1 MAIIVEDGT
10 GKTDAESYLS
20 VAEFRAY
27 CAGRNI
33 DVSAVADSAIE
44 GWARDAAS
52 YIDSEW
58 LFKGTIAFQ
67 VQAMEFPRAGL
78 EWSGRSVVGIPKRLK
93 DAQAALILVLRSGV
107 PLRSTQARGG
117 AIISESVGPI
127 SVTYADGA
135 PAGNVYDNAAKLL
148 APYTKTAATIR
159 PVPRFTEP
167 EAPPAFS
174 LGMQSHPG
182 VTSAGNE

>member
-1 MAIIVEDGT
+1 MALIVEDGT
-10 GKTDAESYLS
+10 GKQDAESYLS

-27 CAGRNI
+27 CTGRNI

-44 GWARDAAS
+44 GWAREAAS

-58 LFKGTIAFQ
+58 LFKGTIAFP
-67 VQAMEFPRAGL
+67 VQAMEFPRSGL
-78 EWSGRSVVGIPKRLK
+78 QWSGRDVIGIPKRLK
-93 DAQAALILVLRSGV
+93 DAQAGLILILRTGV
-107 PLRSTQARGG
+107 SLRTVQARGG

-135 PAGNVYDNAAKLL
+135 PAGNVYDDAAKLL
-148 APYTKTAATIR
+148 APYTKTAGSVR
-159 PVPRFTEP
+159 PVPRFIEP
-167 EAPPAFS
+167 EAAPAFS
-174 LGMQSHPG
+174 LGMQGHPG